1 MEKAKLLK
9 ESISLKEIGSRA
21 KYKVENCNGQN
32 KMGGNTL
39 IKANST
45 ETYKCTA
52 RVNFT
57 IKLGILKQPF
67 GTYKGE
73 FMRNKKHGKGEYM
86 YNNFNTYKGEYRNG
100 LKSGRGILY
109 SRYE

>member
-1 MEKAKLLK
+1 MVKLLVKTDNITVHNSNMLVALKIVYIMEKAKLLK

-57 IKLGILKQPF
+57 IKLGILK
-67 GTYKGE
+67 
-73 FMRNKKHGKGEYM
+73 
-86 YNNFNTYKGEYRNG
+86 
-100 LKSGRGILY
+100 
-109 SRYE
+109 

>member
-1 MEKAKLLK
+1 MAK
-9 ESISLKEIGSRA
+9 
-21 KYKVENCNGQN
+21 
-32 KMGGNTL
+32 NTP
-39 IKANST
+39 IKANLT
-45 ETYKCTA
+45 ATYKCTA

-73 FMRNKKHGKGEYM
+73 FMSNKKHGKGEYL
-86 YNNFNTYKGEYRNG
+86 YNNFNTYKGDYRNG
-100 LKSGRGILY
+100 SKQGHGILY